1 MLLNEICGK
10 RIINS
15 LSARYE
21 GVLTGGIITRD
32 LKEIKAFKINVSEI
46 SESGLREEKTAYI
59 APSCILSFKDA
70 LVTEGL
76 RIIERPSDEF
86 CMDAP
91 LGTPVFNL
99 SGIMYGYLID
109 VFFNKAFLVTRLIY
123 DRPFGINKIISVSN
137 QVIVAKATLRKTLPT
152 SQTSHSRSSG
162 KDKNPK
168 PHLSNSPSE
177 VQEKNKN
184 YQEDKS
190 AFNSGKK
197 QALSASI
204 DPHSTSRSLKDS
216 PAEIINPSRAGA
228 KTASYHMAETLQ
240 AVRSPGNIAY
250 RIIKQAVETAPAQND
265 RKLYSPHSDAG
276 GKFSATKN
284 DETPFDNTDFNYRH
298 ISEFLAADAY
308 RQNQENSAIPA
319 FAHDC
324 FSASETYEDKI
335 EKRQT
340 PLYSVKYPQRII
352 GDYGFLLGRT
362 VGDDIRN
369 IKNQIIIPRGTV
381 ISDKTVE
388 TAGAYGKLVELTFSS
403 ITTQNSAY

>member
-46 SESGLREEKTAYI
+46 SESGLREEKTAYR

-70 LVTEGL
+70 LVTEEL
-76 RIIERPSDEF
+76 KIIERPSEEL

-137 QVIVAKATLRKTLPT
+137 QVIVAKATLRKVLPT
-152 SQTSHSRSSG
+152 DPNSRLR
-162 KDKNPK
+162 
-168 PHLSNSPSE
+168 H
-177 VQEKNKN
+177 EKNKN
-184 YQEDKS
+184 SKSPLAKRSSEAQEKDNGRLEDKS
-190 AFNSGKK
+190 AAANGKERKANLSGDPRKK
-197 QALSASI
+197 SLSAAY
-204 DPHSTSRSLKDS
+204 S
-216 PAEIINPSRAGA
+216 PAEIINVSNKAGS
-228 KTASYHMAETLQ
+228 KTTAYHMTETLQ
-240 AVRSPGNIAY
+240 AVRSPSNIAY
-250 RIIKQAVETAPAQND
+250 RIIKQAVATTPAQAD
-265 RKLYSPHSDAG
+265 RKFYSPHSDAS
-276 GKFSATKN
+276 GKPSAAKN
-284 DETPFDNTDFNYRH
+284 GETPFGDADFNYRH
-298 ISEFLAADAY
+298 ISEFLTADAY
-308 RQNQENSAIPA
+308 RQSQEDSALPA

-324 FSASETYEDKI
+324 FSVSKTHEDKA

-388 TAGAYGKLVELTFSS
+388 TSGAYGKLVELTFSS
-403 ITTQNSAY
+403 ITTQNSGY